1 MSTQIMWKLG
11 THKSVKI
18 QSNLYG
24 NIKLIQMF
32 DVDKLYIATLAYNN
46 GEKIQEGD
54 EDFEANGYAN
64 TLLQHYIDLISDD
77 KNYSNARGSIDVITE
92 MLQSELVKPVLTEK
106 RNGYI
111 GGMDQLLPSFQS
123 LRKQEFSSGK
133 SGIGPFALN
142 VTNLALTQYSHL
154 TFNYGKDAIGKGGY
168 DFGDLDAVYGQDG
181 NRISDWLSAMVNAN
195 VDVAKDPY
203 IFSLNVNQFTYKY
216 TNFLLRAGKG
226 LSTFTLLAQ
235 PLLKDYANLVNN
247 GGGIYGK
254 NLDEDYESSDKYT
267 SARKEALR
275 KVVNKT
281 VSRLRGMINK
291 NSELF
296 TEEQRATII
305 AAANY
310 FETIAMSN
318 YEIGQKYGE
327 DIPKF
332 EYNKTDVF
340 NIDLG
345 KQSIRNSA
353 SSNLVEVANSLIF
366 QLKAIKALEDMDKYA
381 TALSELV
388 GNSRIDTKKFGNTI
402 ATQIDYKNTY
412 TKFRYSQSLFTI
424 NDSEFKL
431 SVPKKKNNTLDRDA
445 ESRMALAEYFD
456 KTFLHDKL
464 TKATGYTKDILKTQL
479 FTATNIFED
488 IFKATMIKF
497 FGSSI
502 VDTGNGEVQVYNK
515 TYDKNLIKNITNA
528 LDNIMRYNA
537 LSNYGAG
544 MFDGIVDKYGISPLD
559 FTMNGDRNAVMQ
571 KMRDLIYGTSE
582 QKDIFRR
589 VAELKDDLRKNWDN
603 PKYEGLVDDNGD
615 ITNELLNFLQTATET
630 KKYKV
635 GRFILSQSQMNT
647 SANTKRKLVT
657 AFNQLLVSED
667 ETIRQLAED
676 LAFYAYYSSYDQ
688 NVVNSFFELI
698 PYSLRRQY
706 DTSLKRALTGANA
719 SKNRQQALSAILNTP
734 ISNEMSN
741 IDAVNSSV
749 DAIIDTISR
758 NYWYDDS
765 IVQPAYLSTQQDGGL
780 QSSGTVRIG
789 STYDKDSDSQFPLA
803 FTTTDY
809 NQPYVKIRKNGT
821 TFLYKQI
828 GQVIRTY
835 VKDSSD
841 NVIMA
846 APHNIYI
853 MVQKAGIRVGK
864 VNMYELY
871 VNDDTPSIYED
882 NLLPRDAAENLIR
895 KKIDEAVKR
904 YKKGKYTLDVKY
916 ASEIPVTRRSSNFDV
931 FKPSAEQASKVGA
944 VRLSS
949 SKDKPETSGQAQAD
963 VIINITNNK
972 EPTNV
977 NKRHANK
984 TVNISMRGE
993 DIISKIKS
1001 ITTEPARIHIT
1012 TDMADYTIDV
1022 TKDEID
1028 KFIKQ
1033 QLEEFEKSIA
1043 DAENKAEQLA
1053 AKKELLN
1060 KPGYA
1065 ESAVRS
1071 IKMNNFINDL
1081 LQKLVIG
1088 GIEIKRL
1095 DASVREGKQS
1105 VANGIVYASA
1115 RNGRLLDVVDKVL
1128 FISKDISSKNKK
1140 LRTLL
1145 KKLNSTRKL
1154 STYNNIENIER
1165 LQSLADNLAEQPKTV
1180 ETIDDLPNLPKQ
1192 EDVAKTI
1199 KQIEGS
1205 HTSRGGFL
1213 SALSNGVVTE
1223 DIDVENNSPEN
1234 VSGES
1239 IDTSN
1244 KGKTTSVLTGGLSSM
1259 LQAGA
1264 EYEDITTNQGEL
1276 NAGENMDVEQTVT
1289 FDDSEFEGE
1298 SMEHCKGMKPKNK

>member
-688 NVVNSFFELI
+688 NVVNSFFELV

>member
-24 NIKLIQMF
+24 NIKLQMF

-46 GEKIQEGD
+46 GEKIQEGN

-77 KNYSNARGSIDVITE
+77 KNYSNARGSIDVITS
-92 MLQSELVKPVLTEK
+92 MLQNELVKPILSEK
-106 RNGYI
+106 RGEYI
-111 GGMDQLLPSFQS
+111 SGMEQLLPSFQS

-142 VTNLALTQYSHL
+142 ITNLALTQYSHL

-168 DFGDLDAVYGQDG
+168 DFGDLDAIYGQDD

-203 IFSLNVNQFTYKY
+203 VFSLNVNKFTYKY

-254 NLDEDYESSDKYT
+254 NLDEDYDNSNMYT
-267 SARKEALR
+267 SARKEAR
-275 KVVNKT
+275 NKVVSKA
-281 VSRLRGMINK
+281 VARLRGMVSK
-291 NSELF
+291 NAELF
-296 TEEQRATII
+296 TEEQRTRII

-310 FETIAMSN
+310 FETITMSD
-318 YEIGQKYGE
+318 YQIRQKYGE
-327 DIPKF
+327 DVPKF
-332 EYNKTDVF
+332 EYTKTDVF
-340 NIDLG
+340 NQELG
-345 KQSIRNSA
+345 KQAIRNNA
-353 SSNLVEVANSLIF
+353 SSNLVELSESLIF
-366 QLKAIKALEDMDKYA
+366 QLKALKALEDMDKYA

-388 GNSRIDTKKFGNTI
+388 SNSRIDTKKFGNTI

-412 TKFRYSQSLFTI
+412 YKFRYSQVLFTI
-424 NDSEFKL
+424 NDEEFKQ
-431 SVPKKKNNTLDRDA
+431 SIPKKKNNTVDRDA
-445 ESRMALAEYFD
+445 ESQMALTEYFD

-464 TKATGYTKDILKTQL
+464 SKATGYTKDILRAQL
-479 FTATNIFED
+479 FTATDIFED
-488 IFKATMIKF
+488 VFKATMTKF
-497 FGSSI
+497 FGSTI
-502 VDTGNGEVQVYNK
+502 VDTGNGTMSVYNK
-515 TYDKNLIKNITNA
+515 NYDVNLIKNMTNA

-544 MFDGIVDKYGISPLD
+544 MFEDVVDKFGVSPLD
-559 FTMNGDRNAVMQ
+559 FTMNGDRGAVMQ
-571 KMRDLIYGTSE
+571 RMRDLIYGTSE
-582 QKDIFRR
+582 KKDIFRR
-589 VAELKDDLRKNWDN
+589 VAELKDNLRKNWDN
-603 PKYEGLVDDNGD
+603 PQYEGLVDDNGD

-635 GRFILSQSQMNT
+635 GRFILAQSQMNT
-647 SANTKRKLVT
+647 SSNTKRKLVT

-676 LAFYAYYSSYDQ
+676 LAFYAYYASYDQ
-688 NVVNSFFELI
+688 NVVNSFFELV

-706 DTSLKRALTGANA
+706 DTSLKRALIRANG
-719 SKNRQQALSAILNTP
+719 SKNKQQALSAILNTTVAD
-734 ISNEMSN
+734 NMSN
-741 IDAVNSSV
+741 ADAVNQAIDS
-749 DAIIDTISR
+749 IIDTISR

-765 IVQPAYLSTQQDGGL
+765 IVKPAYLSMQRDGGL
-780 QSSGTVRIG
+780 QTSGSVRID
-789 STYDKDSDSQFPLA
+789 SIYDKDSSSQFPLA
-803 FTTTDY
+803 FTSTDY
-809 NQPYVKIRKNGT
+809 SEPYVKIRKNGT
-821 TFLYKQI
+821 TFLYKRI
-828 GQVIRTY
+828 GEITRTY
-835 VKDSSD
+835 VKEGSAS
-841 NVIMA
+841 VTIA

-871 VNDDTPSIYED
+871 VNDETPSIYEE
-882 NLLPRDAAENLIR
+882 NLLPRGAAENLIR
-895 KKIDEAVKR
+895 KKIDEAVER
-904 YKKGKYTLDVKY
+904 YKNGKYTLEVKY
-916 ASEIPVTRRSSNFDV
+916 GGEIPITRKSSNFDV
-931 FKPSAEQASKVGA
+931 FKPSVEQASKVGT

-949 SKDKPETSGQAQAD
+949 TKDKPETSGQAQAD
-963 VIINITNNK
+963 VIINITNSK

-984 TVNISMRGE
+984 TVNISMKGE
-993 DIISKIKS
+993 DIISKIQS
-1001 ITTEPARIHIT
+1001 ITTEPARVHIT
-1012 TDMADYTIDV
+1012 TDMSDYMIDV
-1022 TKDEID
+1022 TEEEID
-1028 KFIKQ
+1028 SFIKQ
-1033 QLEEFEKSIA
+1033 QLDEFAKSIESS
-1043 DAENKAEQLA
+1043 DNKDEQLS

-1095 DASVREGKQS
+1095 DASIREGKQS
-1105 VANGIVYASA
+1105 VASGIVYASS
-1115 RNGRLLDVVDKVL
+1115 RNGKLLDVIDKVL

-1145 KKLNSTRKL
+1145 KKLNATRKQSNA
-1154 STYNNIENIER
+1154 STDEVER
-1165 LQSLADNLAEQPKTV
+1165 LQQLADNLAEYTPVV
-1180 ETIDDLPNLPKQ
+1180 ESIESIPNLPKQ
-1192 EDVAKTI
+1192 EA
-1199 KQIEGS
+1199 
-1205 HTSRGGFL
+1205 
-1213 SALSNGVVTE
+1213 
-1223 DIDVENNSPEN
+1223 VENTVEKIQN
-1234 VSGES
+1234 
-1239 IDTSN
+1239 TQF
-1244 KGKTTSVLTGGLSSM
+1244 GGLSSI
-1259 LQAGA
+1259 LSSGVTYD
-1264 EYEDITTNQGEL
+1264 ETTDQVE
-1276 NAGENMDVEQTVT
+1276 ADVNETQTIEQTIM
-1289 FDDSEFEGE
+1289 FDDSEFDEEAMKHCRGE
-1298 SMEHCKGMKPKNK
+1298 